1 MRSRVDQI
9 AKNVKFALISQVL
22 LVSASFVLRRV
33 FVSVLGQEYLGLNG
47 LFSDILSMLSLAELG
62 FGTSIVFSLYEPM
75 ARNDIEKIKSLM
87 ALYKRAYYIV
97 GTSVILAG
105 SLLAP
110 YLNLFVKEMPE
121 NIPNIELIYILNV
134 FNTGISYFFIYKASI
149 LFVDQK
155 KYVETVIHTS
165 AKLVSYVLEIVVLIK
180 TGNYYLYLG
189 ISILETLV
197 QNMVVSWQVDR
208 MYPYIRDRDVM
219 PLKTSDKNV
228 IKRNVGAMVFHKL
241 GSVVVF
247 STDNIL
253 MAKLVSISA
262 VGIYSNYIMIR
273 RVLET
278 VINLVYTP
286 LAASIGNLNAS
297 ESAEKKYQAFIRIN
311 FFSAWVFGFGCICLA
326 CLYNPFISLWLG
338 KDYLLPSHT
347 VLIIVVNF
355 YFFCMRVPIG
365 RTKEAMGLFWMDRYK
380 PIPEILI
387 NLAVSIWLGR
397 AMGLDG
403 ILWGTFISTL
413 LVPFW
418 IEPFVVYRYGLDRPV
433 MDYFIKYILYGGVT
447 MITGLLTLHICKPLS
462 DDLIGFL
469 QRMLVCIFVPNM
481 CYLIVWHKSPE
492 FMYMYKA
499 ILRSIGLGSKG
510 P

>member
-97 GTSVILAG
+97 GTSIILAG

-297 ESAEKKYQAFIRIN
+297 ESAEKKYQAFIQIN

-418 IEPFVVYRYGLDRPV
+418 IEPFVVYRYGLNRSPI
-433 MDYFIKYILYGGVT
+433 DYFIKYILYGGVT
-447 MITGLLTLHICKPLS
+447 VITGMITGLICGACPQGFF
-462 DDLIGFL
+462 GFL
-469 QRMLVCIFVPNM
+469 LKVAACLLVPNGAFLVI
-481 CYLIVWHKSPE
+481 YRKTQELAYIKS
-492 FMYMYKA
+492 A
-499 ILRSIGLGSKG
+499 CLRVLKR
-510 P
+510 